1 MNAQYRINKHNKKAY
16 HRGLILLFL
25 LPAYLKRIEA
35 VIVSVPPTS
44 LFISTYRIT
53 QQNDVFNTKIIKC
66 ISYFHFET

>member
-16 HRGLILLFL
+16 HRGWILLFL

-53 QQNDVFNTKIIKC
+53 LQNDVFNTKIIKC
-66 ISYFHFET
+66 IS